1 MISEEMR
8 APALREYLEGQRDRM
23 VEMLVEVTGL
33 ESPTDVVESQVPVQ
47 EVFADALRQRGF
59 LVRKIPGR
67 ATGGHLYA
75 RPAER
80 ERGRPGQLLVGH
92 SDTVWPVG
100 TLRTMPV
107 VVEDGHVKGPG
118 TFDMKAGIVQGIFA
132 VEALRALDLRPP
144 ATPVW
149 LINSDEETGS
159 PESRR
164 WMALVA
170 RNVARTFVLEPAYG
184 PEGRLKTARKGI
196 LRFTVTVRGRSAHAG
211 LEPTAGASAIAEL
224 AHVIHQLHAL
234 TDLEHGTTVNVGMIT
249 GGTRPNVV
257 AAEASAEVDV
267 RIMTAADGE
276 EVARKI
282 HALEPTTPGTS
293 LHIEEGIG
301 IMPLERTPRNRELWD
316 AAREAGARLGL
327 ELEEFA
333 AGGGSDGN
341 TTSQYTA
348 TLDGL
353 GAIGDGAH
361 AIHEA
366 VLIDGMTERAALLAE
381 LLMAPIRASGI

>member
-1 MISEEMR
+1 MEDR
-8 APALREYLEGQRDRM
+8 RDRM
-23 VEMLVEVTGL
+23 VEMLVAVTSL
-33 ESPTDVVESQVPVQ
+33 ESPTDVLEAQVPVQ
-47 EVFADALRQRGF
+47 QVFTEALQEQGF
-59 LVRKIPGR
+59 AVRRIPGQR
-67 ATGGHLYA
+67 TGGHLYA

-92 SDTVWPVG
+92 TDTVWPLG
-100 TLRTMPV
+100 TLSSMPV
-107 VVEDGHVKGPG
+107 RVEDGEVKGPG
-118 TFDMKAGIVQGIFA
+118 TFDMKAGLVQGIFA
-132 VEALRALDLRPP
+132 VEALSELGLRPP

-164 WMALVA
+164 WVRLVA
-170 RNVARTFVLEPAYG
+170 RNVARTFVLEPAFG
-184 PEGRLKTARKGI
+184 PDGRLKTARKGVM
-196 LRFTVTVRGRSAHAG
+196 RFTVTVRGRAAHAG

-224 AHVIHQLHAL
+224 AHVIHQLHGL
-234 TDLEHGTTVNVGMIT
+234 TDHERGTTVNVGMIQ

-267 RIMTAADGE
+267 RVMTVADGE
-276 EVARKI
+276 EIRRRI
-282 HALEPTTPGTS
+282 HEIEPSTPGTVI
-293 LHIEEGIG
+293 HVGGERGIP
-301 IMPLERTPRNRELWD
+301 PLERTERNQALWEL
-316 AAREAGARLGL
+316 AREAGVRLGL
-327 ELEEFA
+327 ELGEFT

-361 AIHEA
+361 AIHER
-366 VLIDGMTERAALLAE
+366 VTVDGMVQRAALLAE
-381 LLMAPIRASGI
+381 LLMAPVERHDP

>member
-1 MISEEMR
+1 MISEETR
-8 APALREYLEGQRDRM
+8 APALLEYLEGQRDRM
-23 VEMLVEVTGL
+23 VEMLVEVTAL
-33 ESPTDVVESQVPVQ
+33 ESPTDVVESQAPVQ
-47 EVFADALRQRGF
+47 EVFADALRDRGF
-59 LVRKIPGR
+59 LVKKIPGR
-67 ATGGHLYA
+67 STGGHLYA

-107 VVEDGHVKGPG
+107 LVEDGHVKGPG

-234 TDLEHGTTVNVGMIT
+234 TDLERGTTVNVGMIK
-249 GGTRPNVV
+249 GGTRPNVI

-301 IMPLERTPRNRELWD
+301 IMPLERTPRNQDLWH

-341 TTSQYTA
+341 TTSRYTA

-381 LLMAPIRASGI
+381 LLMAPVRASGI